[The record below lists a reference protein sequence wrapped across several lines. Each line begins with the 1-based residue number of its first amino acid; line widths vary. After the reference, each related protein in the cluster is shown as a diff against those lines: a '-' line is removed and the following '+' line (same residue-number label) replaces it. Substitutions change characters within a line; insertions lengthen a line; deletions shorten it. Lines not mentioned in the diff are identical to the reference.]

1 MGSAHSAW
9 IFWSAEQ
16 ATRGLPTVARAI
28 DPAWFDD
35 TQPGIGDGW
44 SLVCDFDPPP
54 SEQGD
59 PTTAQ
64 VRFLVAEAPHD
75 RLRPGVR
82 LRLFERA
89 TNRYATV
96 EILD

>member
-1 MGSAHSAW
+1 MQRAHSAW
-9 IFWSAEQ
+9 IYWSAEQ
-16 ATRGLPTVARAI
+16 GMRGLPNRSQTV

-35 TQPGIGDGW
+35 AAPGREEGW
-44 SLVCDFDPPP
+44 SLVCEFDPPP

-59 PTTAQ
+59 PTEAR
-64 VRFLVAEAPHD
+64 VRFLVPDAPHD

-89 TNRYATV
+89 TQQCATI

>member
-1 MGSAHSAW
+1 MASPHSAW

-16 ATRGLPTVARAI
+16 HARGLPAIAQTI

-35 TQPGIGDGW
+35 AQPGRDDGW
-44 SLVCDFDPPP
+44 SLVCDFQSPP

-59 PTTAQ
+59 PSSAR
-64 VRFLVAEAPHD
+64 VRFLVAEAPHA

-82 LRLFERA
+82 LRLVERA
-89 TNRYATV
+89 TQSYATV